1 MRILITND
9 DGINSKLLKILANA
23 LKNYADE
30 ILVVAP
36 FVEMS
41 ATSHKL
47 TLREGM
53 EVLKYPDI
61 IEGIPSYSVN
71 GTPADCVKIGL
82 NLLEF
87 KPDYIFSGIN
97 NGYNVGNDI
106 LYSGTVSAAMEA
118 ALCGYKGIAISF
130 QKDDIKATIHLENVL
145 DYIFESEILKDAEVL
160 NVNIPHESKDIRI
173 THQGVFPFETKYV
186 EKEKN
191 IYYAD
196 AKCIGLEVE
205 YTIYSDVYNVYNG
218 YTSITPLTVNRCNNK
233 IFEKY
238 KHISNK

>member
-9 DGINSKLLKILANA
+9 DGINSKLLRILVNA
-23 LKNYADE
+23 LKNYTDE
-30 ILVVAP
+30 IMVVAP
-36 FVEMS
+36 NVEMS

-61 IEGIPSYSVN
+61 IEGISSYSVN

-82 NLLEF
+82 NLLKF
-87 KPDYIFSGIN
+87 KPDFIFSGIN

-106 LYSGTVSAAMEA
+106 LYSGTASAAMEA

-145 DYIFESEILKDAEVL
+145 DYIFESEILKEAEVL
-160 NVNIPHESKDIRI
+160 NINIPHDSKDIRI
-173 THQGVFPFETKYV
+173 THQGVFPFETKYI

-191 IYYAD
+191 IYYAN

-205 YTIYSDVYNVYNG
+205 NTIYSDVYNVYNVVEAID
-218 YTSITPLTVNRCNNK
+218 SFPL
-233 IFEKY
+233 
-238 KHISNK
+238 

>member
-36 FVEMS
+36 TVEMS

-53 EVLKYPDI
+53 EVLKYADV

-82 NLLEF
+82 NLLDF

-118 ALCGYKGIAISF
+118 SLCGYKGIAISF
-130 QKDDIKATIHLENVL
+130 CKDDIRATIHLENVL
-145 DYIFESEILKDAEVL
+145 DYIFESEILQEAEVL
-160 NVNIPHESKDIRI
+160 NVNIPHNSKDIRV
-173 THQGVFPFETKYV
+173 THQGVFPFETKYI
-186 EKEKN
+186 EKEKHT
-191 IYYAD
+191 YYAD

-205 YTIYSDVYNVYNG
+205 NTIYSDVYNVYNG
-218 YTSITPLTVNRCNNK
+218 YTSITPLTVNRCDNK

>member
-1 MRILITND
+1 MKILITND
-9 DGINSKLLKILANA
+9 DGINSQLLKVLANA
-23 LKNYADE
+23 LKNYASE

-36 FVEMS
+36 KFEMS

-47 TLREGM
+47 TLREGL

-61 IEGIPSYSVN
+61 IEGVSSYSVN

-87 KPDYIFSGIN
+87 KPDIIFSGIN

-118 ALCGYKGIAISF
+118 GLCGYKGIAVSF
-130 QKDDIKATIHLENVL
+130 QKDDIKAAIHLETVL
-145 DYIFESEILKDAEVL
+145 DYIFNSEILKESEIL
-160 NVNIPHESKDIRI
+160 NINIPHNSKDIKI
-173 THQGVFPFETKYV
+173 THQGVFPFETKYI

-191 IYYAD
+191 TYYAN
-196 AKCIGLEVE
+196 AKCIGLDVE
-205 YTIYSDVYNVYNG
+205 NTIYSDVYNVYNG
-218 YTSITPLTVNRCNNK
+218 YTSITPLTVNRCDNK

-238 KHISNK
+238 KHITNK